1 MNNNNISY
9 RIPRLI
15 VKFLENKISE
25 KELEEL
31 NRWRYASESNMVLFH
46 ELTRNPERIYLQ
58 RATVRNS
65 FQKKQNWKGIS
76 RKIKAEKRKNAEKLF
91 LKAAAILILFIA
103 PSIFLFYQI
112 NKKVQKTTPPAI
124 TPGITQAV
132 LVTGSG
138 KQYDLKENIE
148 IEEQGVRISTKKDKI
163 VYKTELKKNTA
174 ETTYNTIIIPK
185 GGEYQL
191 KLIDGTQVWLNS
203 DSKLRYP
210 TAFNEKERKVYL
222 QGEALFKVTE
232 DKKHPFIV
240 DVHNVAIK
248 VLGTTFNVNAYA
260 DQNNI
265 TTTLVEGKVRVES
278 DFFEKTANL
287 LPSNQYI
294 FNAATGKSKMTTVN
308 TDIYTAWAR
317 GRFVFENE
325 SLHDIMI
332 RLERWYDIKVFFS
345 NSKSADL
352 RFSGDIARY
361 ENIDEVLN
369 LLSKTKK
376 VKFQLKDRNL
386 IVK

>member
-31 NRWRYASESNMVLFH
+31 NEWRYASESNMVLFH

-58 RATVRNS
+58 RGTVRNS

-76 RKIKAEKRKNAEKLF
+76 RKIKAAKRKNTRKLF
-91 LKAAAILILFIA
+91 FKAAAILILFIA

-124 TPGITQAV
+124 TSGITQAV
-132 LVTGSG
+132 LVTSSG

-278 DFFEKTANL
+278 DFFEETANL